1 MLGIY
6 ISGHPLE
13 KLRKQ
18 IEAQATIN
26 TLELKNIDEQMNTN
40 INNEENGMIKQ
51 NTKLKYKDGQN
62 VKYIGNNFI
71 Y

>member
-62 VKYIGNNFI
+62 VKYIGI
-71 Y
+71 I